1 MTFYATLKLTCFP
14 SSALALKNP
23 NVYRFEMLNYKK
35 EVLLFYTNFNEFEIT
50 RVGNNVNKA
59 PIRILLHLLHLF
71 YQVLLHQLN

>member
-35 EVLLFYTNFNEFEIT
+35 EVLLFYTNFNEFEQI
-50 RVGNNVNKA
+50 
-59 PIRILLHLLHLF
+59 
-71 YQVLLHQLN
+71 